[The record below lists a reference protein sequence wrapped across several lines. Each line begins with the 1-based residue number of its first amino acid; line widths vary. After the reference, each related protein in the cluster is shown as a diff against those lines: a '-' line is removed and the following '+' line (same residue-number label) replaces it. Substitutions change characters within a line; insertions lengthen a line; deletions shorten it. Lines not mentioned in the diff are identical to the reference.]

1 MCTQQQ
7 SKTFPKARYEKIP
20 KIVRKWLDGS
30 NFTPHGT
37 MDKAALES
45 LLTQVSQACPEI
57 GIFHF
62 FENNSG
68 CDDMKASGMLPQA
81 LDDEK
86 ISIY

>member
-1 MCTQQQ
+1 
-7 SKTFPKARYEKIP
+7 
-20 KIVRKWLDGS
+20 
-30 NFTPHGT
+30 

-45 LLTQVSQACPEI
+45 LLTQVPQACPEI
-57 GIFHF
+57 GLFHF

>member
-1 MCTQQQ
+1 MCKQQQ
-7 SKTFPKARYEKIP
+7 SKTFLKAQCGKLPKTVCKR
-20 KIVRKWLDGS
+20 LDGS

-57 GIFHF
+57 GLFHF

-68 CDDMKASGMLPQA
+68 CDDMEA
-81 LDDEK
+81 LGIWK
-86 ISIY
+86 HP